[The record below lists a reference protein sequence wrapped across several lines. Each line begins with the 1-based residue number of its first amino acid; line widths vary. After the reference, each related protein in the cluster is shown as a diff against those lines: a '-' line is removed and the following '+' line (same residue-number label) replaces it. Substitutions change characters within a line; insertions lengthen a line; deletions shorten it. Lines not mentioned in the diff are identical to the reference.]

1 MISNIKIKIQRLDKE
16 LPLPEYALEGDAGL
30 DIYSRINTVIKPGER
45 ISIPTGIAFALPDGF
60 VALVHPRSGLALKN
74 GISIVNSP
82 GTIDSG
88 YRGEIN
94 VILINTDT
102 KEPFEVKKGQRIAQ
116 IVFQKYEHAH
126 LEEVEFLPKTARG
139 SGGFGSTGG

>member
-1 MISNIKIKIQRLDKE
+1 MSSIKIKVQRLDKE

-30 DIYSRINTVIKPGER
+30 DIYSRISTVISPGER
-45 ISIPTGIAFALPDGF
+45 VLIPTGIAVALPDGY
-60 VALVHPRSGLALKN
+60 VALVHPRSGLAIKN
-74 GISIVNSP
+74 GISIVNAP

-88 YRGEIN
+88 YRGEIK

-116 IVFQKYEHAH
+116 IVFQKYEHAL
-126 LEEVEFLPKTARG
+126 LEEVEFLPEAARG
-139 SGGFGSTGG
+139 NGGFGSTGG